1 MDPILCLF
9 WISGWRLFGMLKIN
23 HHAQHV
29 QPHLMPMILTVISS
43 LWAYWSRNCHPGCP
57 RYYGH
62 GIFPEISEPGCQV
75 VGDKLSMT
83 FINLLWCYVNFHVMN
98 VNFSQFITIK
108 EKQKTY
114 GPVWLLVRQIGS
126 WSPLT
131 FRFSR
136 ARGSTTSF
144 IGTYWLCTQS
154 IPIIFS
160 IL

>member
-1 MDPILCLF
+1 
-9 WISGWRLFGMLKIN
+9 MLKIN

-83 FINLLWCYVNFHVMN
+83 FINLLWCYVNFHVIN
-98 VNFSQFITIK
+98 VNFSQFIAIK

-114 GPVWLLVRQIGS
+114 GPV
-126 WSPLT
+126 
-131 FRFSR
+131 
-136 ARGSTTSF
+136 
-144 IGTYWLCTQS
+144 
-154 IPIIFS
+154 
-160 IL
+160 